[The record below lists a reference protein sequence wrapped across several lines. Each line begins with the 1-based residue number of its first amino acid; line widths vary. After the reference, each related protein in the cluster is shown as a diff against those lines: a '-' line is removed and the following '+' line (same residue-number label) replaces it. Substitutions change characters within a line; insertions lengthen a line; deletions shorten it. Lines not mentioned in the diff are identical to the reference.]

1 MSLSDQ
7 RLDPVLDAV
16 LPATILETGRRLPG
30 QTDGAIGLAQ
40 QQCARVR
47 RDGAA
52 VDKGHQSAVALK
64 RLSAYIRI
72 RGDCRPPF
80 SG

>member
-1 MSLSDQ
+1 MSLGDQ

-40 QQCARVR
+40 QQVR
-47 RDGAA
+47 PR
-52 VDKGHQSAVALK
+52 ST
-64 RLSAYIRI
+64 
-72 RGDCRPPF
+72 
-80 SG
+80 